1 MKVDQKGKPKI
12 EGSFT
17 TKSINPFGTYSVIK
31 PEIQRFEEVEYNK
44 FVNPLHKGEKRDVL
58 FGHGIAL

>member
-1 MKVDQKGKPKI
+1 MKEEIPDILNGEIFKPKASLGSEVKVDQKGKPKI

-31 PEIQRFEEVEYNK
+31 PEIQRF
-44 FVNPLHKGEKRDVL
+44 
-58 FGHGIAL
+58 